1 MSAGLDDK
9 RQGYSVDAALIALAQ
24 ARDQIGVPDH
34 RLRDDRTV
42 EPELK
47 GDSGSKMFATL
58 KTSESVL
65 RTHTAKPAEK
75 ATPGGLSMWG
85 LIGLGALVPIGVVIL
100 GWQLLYRQ
108 TDAASVSTSSV
119 STALPAKSATPSQ
132 KSSQVAQQKD
142 AAVASAGSPRLNL
155 DQSVAEMA
163 RQVADFQQEIA
174 ELKTR
179 QAQILLDN
187 SELDRRL
194 KEAQELAQSH
204 ADLINDLKSAQ
215 LRWLRITP
223 IWQRKLRPARS
234 RSPSSLHCS
243 TPALKHR
250 RPRSQARSRLARI
263 TTLPWWSR
271 KSAPSCNNSRFNACE
286 QPAKA
291 ARAQSAVATG
301 QTAVRGS
308 DRNPVGLCSSTVE
321 ACSRPVRGL
330 SKASLFSL
338 VALCLRIPKSRGGG
352 DSC

>member
-1 MSAGLDDK
+1 VSAGLDDK

-142 AAVASAGSPRLNL
+142 AAVGSAGSPRLNL

-163 RQVADFQQEIA
+163 RQVADSQQEIA

-215 LRWLRITP
+215 TQMAHDNADLAAQVKASQEQVTKLTALLDAGAQAQAAKVTGQIKAGQDHNAALVEQKKRPKLSTTP
-223 IWQRKLRPARS
+223 VSMRAS
-234 RSPSSLHCS
+234 SP
-243 TPALKHR
+243 PK
-250 RPRSQARSRLARI
+250 RLAPKPR
-263 TTLPWWSR
+263 L
-271 KSAPSCNNSRFNACE
+271 
-286 QPAKA
+286 QPAKPQSEDPTE
-291 ARAQSAVATG
+291 AQ
-301 QTAVRGS
+301 
-308 DRNPVGLCSSTVE
+308 
-321 ACSRPVRGL
+321 
-330 SKASLFSL
+330 
-338 VALCLRIPKSRGGG
+338 
-352 DSC
+352 